1 MEWWL
6 AVSNTNIDKNR
17 RIIVFA
23 PHPDDETLGCGGT
36 IAKKLVE
43 GYEVII
49 VVMTDGRFL
58 LLRSFGI
65 DDDPTPEQVKDIRR
79 GEVLRA
85 TKILGVPENNV
96 IFLDF
101 VDGTLK
107 ENEEAAEEK
116 VAKILKKCAPSEVY
130 FPFERDAHPDHQAAN
145 RILRKAV
152 EKLAIKPMIYRY
164 TIMHKAARFGPLIEF
179 LASIFKRDRI
189 YVDVSEFLPLKREA
203 VKEFKSELTAI
214 SPKQSKPHTKEFKKF
229 LKRKEMFYVHRKAIF
244 WMYVRTLC
252 CHVKCYLV

>member
-1 MEWWL
+1 MVL
-6 AVSNTNIDKNR
+6 AMSNTSIDKKR

-36 IAKKLVE
+36 IAKKLAE
-43 GYEVII
+43 GYQVII

-58 LLRSFGI
+58 LLKSFRI
-65 DDDPTPEQVKDIRR
+65 DYDPSPEQVKEIRR

-85 TKILGVPENNV
+85 TKILGVPKENV

-107 ENEEAAEEK
+107 ENEEVAEEK
-116 VAKILKKCAPSEVY
+116 VAEILERYAPSEVY
-130 FPFERDAHPDHQAAN
+130 FPFERDAHLDHQATN
-145 RILRKAV
+145 RIVRRAV
-152 EKLAIKPMIYRY
+152 ENLGIKIMMYRY

-189 YVDVSEFLPLKREA
+189 YIDVSEFLPLKKEA

-214 SPKQSKPHTKEFKKF
+214 SPKQSKPHAKDFKKF
-229 LKRKEMFYVHRKAIF
+229 LKKRETFYIDK
-244 WMYVRTLC
+244 
-252 CHVKCYLV
+252 

>member
-1 MEWWL
+1 L
-6 AVSNTNIDKNR
+6 KGRV
-17 RIIVFA
+17 IIFA

-36 IAKKLVE
+36 IAKKLAE

-58 LLRSFGI
+58 LLKSFGI
-65 DDDPTPEQVKDIRR
+65 DDDPSPEQVKDIRR

-85 TKILGVPENNV
+85 TKILGVPEKNV

-116 VAKILKKCAPSEVY
+116 VTEILEKYMPSEVY

-145 RILRKAV
+145 RIVRRAV
-152 EKLAIKPMIYRY
+152 EKFDIKPMMYRY

-189 YVDVSEFLPLKREA
+189 YVDVSEFLPLKKEA
-203 VKEFKSELTAI
+203 VKEFKSELTTI
-214 SPKQSKPHTKEFKKF
+214 SPKQSEPNTKDFKEF
-229 LKRKEMFYVHRKAIF
+229 LKNRETFYI
-244 WMYVRTLC
+244 
-252 CHVKCYLV
+252 VK

>member
-1 MEWWL
+1 M
-6 AVSNTNIDKNR
+6 SNTNIDKNR

-36 IAKKLVE
+36 IAKKLAE

-49 VVMTDGRFL
+49 VVLTDGRFL
-58 LLRSFGI
+58 LLKSFWI
-65 DDDPTPEQVKDIRR
+65 DDDPSPEQVKEIRR

-85 TKILGVPENNV
+85 TKILGVPEENV

-101 VDGTLK
+101 VDGTLG
-107 ENEEAAEEK
+107 ENEEAAEGKVTEILEK
-116 VAKILKKCAPSEVY
+116 YMPSEVY

-145 RILRKAV
+145 RIVRSAI
-152 EKLAIKPMIYRY
+152 EKLGIKPMMYRY
-164 TIMHKAARFGPLIEF
+164 TIMHKAARFGPLVES

-214 SPKQSKPHTKEFKKF
+214 SPKQSKPHTKDFKKF
-229 LKRKEMFYVHRKAIF
+229 LKKKETFYID
-244 WMYVRTLC
+244 
-252 CHVKCYLV
+252 

>member
-1 MEWWL
+1 L
-6 AVSNTNIDKNR
+6 KGRVV
-17 RIIVFA
+17 VFA

-36 IAKKLVE
+36 IAKKLAE

-58 LLRSFGI
+58 LLKSFGI
-65 DDDPTPEQVKDIRR
+65 DDDPSPEQVKEIRC

-85 TKILGVPENNV
+85 TKILGVPEDNV

-101 VDGTLK
+101 VDGTLEEK
-107 ENEEAAEEK
+107 EEAAEEK
-116 VAKILKKCAPSEVY
+116 VAEIFERYAPSEVY
-130 FPFERDAHPDHQAAN
+130 FPFERDAHPDHQATN
-145 RILRKAV
+145 RIVRRAV
-152 EKLAIKPMIYRY
+152 EKLGIKPMMYRY
-164 TIMHKAARFGPLIEF
+164 TIMHKAARFGPLLEF

-214 SPKQSKPHTKEFKKF
+214 SPKQRKPHTKDFKKF
-229 LKRKEMFYVHRKAIF
+229 LKKKEAFYIYKPS
-244 WMYVRTLC
+244 
-252 CHVKCYLV
+252 